1 MEENKK
7 GVSVDIFGSEYVIKG
22 DGNIEYTKEVASY
35 VDSKMREISAVTSNV
50 SSLKLAI
57 LTALNLADELYVLKK
72 EKITSDKVNEKV
84 DALVQV
90 LEGQGF

>member
-7 GVSVDIFGSEYVIKG
+7 GVSVDIFGSEYIIKG
-22 DGNIEYTKEVASY
+22 DGNVEYTKEVASY
-35 VDSKMREISAVTSNV
+35 VDLKMREISAVTSNV

-57 LTALNLADELYVLKK
+57 LTALNLADEVHKLKQ
-72 EKITSDKVNEKV
+72 EKVISDSVKTKV